1 MYIFSLNR
9 DTENLKRLIYPV
21 KLQYIEFFKYTP
33 DISRNYKLTSNNPS
47 IPQGMRTDLNIA
59 IDTGN
64 FELMKLVINAGGKFF
79 TKQNIY
85 IMNNNLRILQFLYE
99 NNAVILTC
107 KYDYTQVSKINIIW
121 EEWEISKYPTI
132 LNTVAAYY
140 GRYYPNTS
148 MIEWLLDIEENE
160 SYQVEELT
168 SQLEKD
174 ITREQHYNRNCDK
187 LQKILHRLK
196 CR

>member
-1 MYIFSLNR
+1 
-9 DTENLKRLIYPV
+9 
-21 KLQYIEFFKYTP
+21 
-33 DISRNYKLTSNNPS
+33 
-47 IPQGMRTDLNIA
+47 MRTDLNIA